1 MTRFPRIQSLV
12 LHNPGRE
19 LVCKIRPEF
28 FPHLKYLTVNSVR
41 RAIVQWWTL
50 LHNRVFSNGFPHL
63 YKACLTSVS
72 LPPAIETWTGSSSI
86 RELEICWI
94 NQPRFLGTLLLSCPN
109 LHKLKLIIDQFY
121 STTIFE
127 YVNDGLFEVDE
138 NSIPHGIVIHRALRH
153 LEIEC
158 VNSID
163 LFEFLES
170 LLRCVP
176 SLQQPQITI
185 CPFEGFRISCHNIAR
200 LLQNYVS
207 SLSYFH

>member
-1 MTRFPRIQSLV
+1 MPFQTMGSGGSRIGSAHGGRFTGEFMATRGAANGRPIYEGSRGGQYHMT
-12 LHNPGRE
+12 PGE

-50 LHNRVFSNGFPHL
+50 PHSYVFSNGFPHL
-63 YKACLTSVS
+63 YKACLTSVA
-72 LPPAIETWTGSSSI
+72 LPSTITTWTGSSSI

-94 NQPRFLGTLLLSCPN
+94 SRPRFLGTLLLSCPN
-109 LHKLKLIIDQFY
+109 LYKFKIIVDQFY
-121 STTIFE
+121 SIHGTLG
-127 YVNDGLFEVDE
+127 YHDDGFVEVDE

-158 VNSID
+158 VNAIG

-170 LLRCVP
+170 LL
-176 SLQQPQITI
+176 
-185 CPFEGFRISCHNIAR
+185 
-200 LLQNYVS
+200 
-207 SLSYFH
+207 

>member
-1 MTRFPRIQSLV
+1 
-12 LHNPGRE
+12 
-19 LVCKIRPEF
+19 
-28 FPHLKYLTVNSVR
+28 
-41 RAIVQWWTL
+41 
-50 LHNRVFSNGFPHL
+50 
-63 YKACLTSVS
+63 TSVA
-72 LPPAIETWTGSSSI
+72 LPSTITTWTGSSSI

-94 NQPRFLGTLLLSCPN
+94 SRPRFLGTLLLSCPN

-121 STTIFE
+121 SIHGTLGYHDDDCIR
-127 YVNDGLFEVDE
+127 VDE

-158 VNSID
+158 VNAIG

-176 SLQQPQITI
+176 GLQKLQITI

-207 SLSYFH
+207 SLSYFHCKIPITNVYPSAIDQMLHGSIHSIPLLFANVEMNNE